1 MMPPKGTKGR
11 PAGRTGNTGEGN
23 NGGEQQ
29 IVTTPKGSSPKSEGE
44 PENAGKQNGNSD
56 SDLNE
61 EDSFLILKKILLN
74 QKISEKKSDERFTKL
89 SKQIRESKKALEAYK
104 EVNDQSVQAVKVDIT
119 TNATDLEKLKV
130 RVEGLS
136 ADLDKAND
144 RLNDTQNLLDQ
155 TRKDLLEKAI
165 TIEKLDKKYEKD
177 QMELKRCLLL
187 LDGVSEQEKRP
198 NTVINSLLSDLGIET
213 KEGDIKASYR
223 LGALKTGIARPR
235 TIKVQFSNVKIKTE
249 IFKNIGKL
257 KTIVAWKG
265 VHLSD
270 ALTPKEQKQAKD
282 LRCIFALGKAKK
294 LDIKLRG
301 NVIIIDGI
309 RFTHK
314 EIDSLPY
321 DLTMEAAKIIP
332 VDDGIAFQSEYA
344 YLSNMYKTVIKYDG
358 EDYPS
363 SEHLYSAEF
372 VRHHERVDLLGEIIT
387 AEDGFAAKKLIKNI
401 KIKHNWDSIKYKV
414 MRKIIALK
422 FDQNDQIR
430 DKLLATKGF
439 LYEATKDLDFGC
451 GLTLG
456 QAKDI
461 NQKGIRGKNMLGII
475 ICEYREEFL
484 GGKK

>member
-1 MMPPKGTKGR
+1 MMPPKGSKGR
-11 PAGRTGNTGEGN
+11 PACRTGNIGEGN
-23 NGGEQQ
+23 NGGEQP
-29 IVTTPKGSSPKSEGE
+29 IVTTPKGSSPISEGE
-44 PENAGKQNGNSD
+44 PENAGKQNGDSD

-74 QKISEKKSDERFTKL
+74 QKISAKKSDERFTKL

-177 QMELKRCLLL
+177 EMELKRCLLL

-235 TIKVQFSNVKIKTE
+235 AIKVQFSNVKIKTE

-270 ALTPKEQKQAKD
+270 ALTPKEQKQ
-282 LRCIFALGKAKK
+282 
-294 LDIKLRG
+294 
-301 NVIIIDGI
+301 
-309 RFTHK
+309 
-314 EIDSLPY
+314 
-321 DLTMEAAKIIP
+321 
-332 VDDGIAFQSEYA
+332 
-344 YLSNMYKTVIKYDG
+344 
-358 EDYPS
+358 
-363 SEHLYSAEF
+363 
-372 VRHHERVDLLGEIIT
+372 
-387 AEDGFAAKKLIKNI
+387 
-401 KIKHNWDSIKYKV
+401 
-414 MRKIIALK
+414 
-422 FDQNDQIR
+422 
-430 DKLLATKGF
+430 
-439 LYEATKDLDFGC
+439 
-451 GLTLG
+451 
-456 QAKDI
+456 
-461 NQKGIRGKNMLGII
+461 
-475 ICEYREEFL
+475 
-484 GGKK
+484 

>member
-1 MMPPKGTKGR
+1 M
-11 PAGRTGNTGEGN
+11 
-23 NGGEQQ
+23 
-29 IVTTPKGSSPKSEGE
+29 
-44 PENAGKQNGNSD
+44 
-56 SDLNE
+56 
-61 EDSFLILKKILLN
+61 
-74 QKISEKKSDERFTKL
+74 
-89 SKQIRESKKALEAYK
+89 
-104 EVNDQSVQAVKVDIT
+104 QAVKVDII

-155 TRKDLLEKAI
+155 MRKDLLEKAI

-177 QMELKRCLLL
+177 EMELKRCLLL

-344 YLSNMYKTVIKYDG
+344 YLSNMYKNGY
-358 EDYPS
+358 
-363 SEHLYSAEF
+363 
-372 VRHHERVDLLGEIIT
+372 
-387 AEDGFAAKKLIKNI
+387 
-401 KIKHNWDSIKYKV
+401 
-414 MRKIIALK
+414 
-422 FDQNDQIR
+422 QI
-430 DKLLATKGF
+430 
-439 LYEATKDLDFGC
+439 
-451 GLTLG
+451 
-456 QAKDI
+456 
-461 NQKGIRGKNMLGII
+461 
-475 ICEYREEFL
+475 
-484 GGKK
+484 